1 MIVAI
6 AAAAAPL
13 SAHRRDEYL
22 QAARLAIDPERV
34 EIALDLT
41 PGIAVA
47 GSVLG
52 DIDVDRNGAISSV
65 ETRTYAARVMNA
77 VAVQVDDRPLR
88 LDVVSAIALE
98 VDAVRTGEGAI
109 RLRAAAAI
117 PALAAGAHRLH
128 FRNTHRAD
136 IGVYLANALVP
147 ASERVAIT
155 AQRRDVDQH
164 DLMIEYTLR
173 GAAPARSSGWLAIAA
188 GALIGVAVAWI
199 TRGRR

>member
-1 MIVAI
+1 VIVWI
-6 AAAAAPL
+6 AAAAVPT

-47 GSVLG
+47 DSVIG
-52 DIDVDRNGAISSV
+52 EIDADRNGAISGA
-65 ETRTYAARVMNA
+65 ETGTYAARVLNA
-77 VAVQVDDRPLR
+77 VALEVDDRPLR
-88 LDVVSAIALE
+88 LNVVSAIPAEL
-98 VDAVRTGEGAI
+98 DAVRRGEGAL
-109 RLRAAAAI
+109 RLRAEATI
-117 PALAAGAHRLH
+117 PPLADGPHRLH
-128 FRNTHRAD
+128 YRNTHRAD

-173 GAAPARSSGWLAIAA
+173 SAASARWTGWLAIAA
-188 GALIGVAVAWI
+188 GALVGIAAAWI
-199 TRGRR
+199 KRGRG

>member
-1 MIVAI
+1 M
-6 AAAAAPL
+6 PL

-47 GSVLG
+47 DSVLG

-88 LDVVSAIALE
+88 LDVVSAIAPE
-98 VDAVRTGEGAI
+98 VDAIRTGEGAI
-109 RLRAAAAI
+109 RLRAAAAM

-128 FRNTHRAD
+128 FRNTHRAE

-173 GAAPARSSGWLAIAA
+173 GAAPARSSGWLAVAA
-188 GALIGVAVAWI
+188 GALIGVAVAWM